1 MIVGYHLI
9 FSAYGFWLP
18 NDPRGS
24 WSEFVGAW
32 DLFQAGGKATKEK
45 VTERRSYARD
55 PHDREQRLA
64 TKEQLQRPPVKFTGV
79 QARAVGRGFGEYVK
93 KAGLRVWA
101 CAIMPDHVHL
111 VVGKFRMTMEQ
122 LTIQLKQAATTRLVE
137 ERVHPFQH
145 LKPDDGPPPKCFAVG
160 EWKGYLDPDDVD
172 RCIRYG
178 EQNPIKEGLPTQV
191 GRWPFVTEP
200 DV

>member
-32 DLFQAGGKATKEK
+32 DLFRAGGKATKEK
-45 VTERRSYARD
+45 VTERRSYARN
-55 PHDREQRLA
+55 PHDRVKRLA
-64 TKEQLQRPPVKFTGV
+64 TKEQLLRPPVVFTGV
-79 QARAVGRGFGEYVK
+79 QARAVGRGFAEYVK
-93 KAGLRVWA
+93 KSGLKVWA

-122 LTIQLKQAATTRLVE
+122 LTISVEASGDKPAGGGRDAPVPAPEAA
-137 ERVHPFQH
+137 
-145 LKPDDGPPPKCFAVG
+145 
-160 EWKGYLDPDDVD
+160 
-172 RCIRYG
+172 
-178 EQNPIKEGLPTQV
+178 
-191 GRWPFVTEP
+191 
-200 DV
+200 